1 MAAVRKTPRRG
12 SGTEA
17 EILAHPH
24 WNKDEPNESITGAF
38 L

>member
-17 EILAHPH
+17 ESLAHPH
-24 WNKDEPNESITGAF
+24 WNKDEPSEPITRAS